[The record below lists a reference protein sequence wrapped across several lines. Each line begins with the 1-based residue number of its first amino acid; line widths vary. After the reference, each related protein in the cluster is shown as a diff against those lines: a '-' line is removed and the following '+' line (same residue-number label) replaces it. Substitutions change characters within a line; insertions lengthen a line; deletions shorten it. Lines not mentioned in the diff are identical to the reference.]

1 MKVKD
6 LQEGQLYI
14 IDTDSRVVVIVARE
28 NHLDI
33 VKARGPVRWERDKKS
48 LKGRPALYCGVEK
61 RESDYCAQGWFKIH
75 KFLISGEYYNIHG
88 DSMRNIKEL
97 S

>member
-33 VKARGPVRWERDKKS
+33 VKARGP
-48 LKGRPALYCGVEK
+48 
-61 RESDYCAQGWFKIH
+61 
-75 KFLISGEYYNIHG
+75 
-88 DSMRNIKEL
+88 
-97 S
+97 